1 MSAPVASTTCQ
12 RLTVAKLLP
21 LFCKEQKI
29 KIMGLKKGM
38 TNNLAGRTPGALN
51 KIGKDLRM
59 NISDFLNDN
68 FDDFVKAYNKLEGKD
83 KVSAYIDLIP
93 FVVARM
99 QASSVTIDIE
109 AQKKT
114 VHDLFP
120 DELTLDLSNVN
131 N

>member
-1 MSAPVASTTCQ
+1 
-12 RLTVAKLLP
+12 
-21 LFCKEQKI
+21 
-29 KIMGLKKGM
+29 MGLKKGM
-38 TNNLAGRTPGALN
+38 TNNPAGRTPGALN
-51 KIGKDLRM
+51 KISKDLRT

-68 FDDFVKAYNKLEGKD
+68 FDDFVAAYNKLEGKD
-83 KVSAYIDLIP
+83 KVSVYIDLIP

-109 AQKKT
+109 AEKKRIS
-114 VHDLFP
+114 DLFP